1 MVILEAALA
10 IEVLTTT
17 REVSFFTVL
26 VVGGAPDAA
35 SPVWIFNGIVAFAV
49 VRPLFL

>member
-1 MVILEAALA
+1 VATFEAALA

-17 REVSFFTVL
+17 REDSFLIVL

-35 SPVWIFNGIVAFAV
+35 SPV
-49 VRPLFL
+49 